1 MTLFEWIAIGLLAL
15 IVIELEMARSQLAQ
29 RGRQIS
35 ELVKTSERSVGLVY
49 GIYEHAALLA
59 GEVRRRDRRTEL
71 GSDREA
77 EEYRLAELESDR
89 EAEEYRLAELEMK
102 RKAEEYR
109 LERKAQEEAN
119 IRDPKATSGRG
130 AGIEAVRRK
139 RQLKKKKPQP
149 KEKKR

>member
-59 GEVRRRDRRTEL
+59 GEVRRRDRRTVL
-71 GSDREA
+71 G
-77 EEYRLAELESDR
+77 SDR

-130 AGIEAVRRK
+130 VKTKAVRRK
-139 RQLKKKKPQP
+139 RQLK
-149 KEKKR
+149 EKK

>member
-77 EEYRLAELESDR
+77 EEYRLAELE
-89 EAEEYRLAELEMK
+89 MK

>member
-1 MTLFEWIAIGLLAL
+1 MTLFEWIVAGLLAL

-59 GEVRRRDRRTEL
+59 GEVRRRDQRAEL
-71 GSDREA
+71 GSDRE
-77 EEYRLAELESDR
+77 
-89 EAEEYRLAELEMK
+89 
-102 RKAEEYR
+102 AEEYR

>member
-49 GIYEHAALLA
+49 RIHEHAALLA
-59 GEVRRRDRRTEL
+59 DEVRRRDRM
-71 GSDREA
+71 
-77 EEYRLAELESDR
+77 AELESER
-89 EAEEYRLAELEMK
+89 EDEEYLMD
-102 RKAEEYR
+102 EEVRR
-109 LERKAQEEAN
+109 LERKRREEEK

-130 AGIEAVRRK
+130 VKTKAVRRK
-139 RQLKKKKPQP
+139 RQLK
-149 KEKKR
+149 EKK